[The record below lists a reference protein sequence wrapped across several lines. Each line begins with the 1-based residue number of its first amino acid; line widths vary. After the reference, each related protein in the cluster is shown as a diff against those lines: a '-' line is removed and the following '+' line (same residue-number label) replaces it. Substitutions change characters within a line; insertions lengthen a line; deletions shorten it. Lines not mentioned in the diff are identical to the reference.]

1 MISQARLG
9 QLYLLV
15 GPPGVGKNALMKIV
29 LDRFN
34 DIHQLPTA
42 TTRDPRPGEQEG
54 REHYFITHDTFQEW
68 IAGNRLIEY
77 QVVHSGNYY
86 GTPRHTVEES
96 IQQQYDRIADIEVL
110 GATQLRQQYP
120 DNTVLIFIQ
129 PPSRDDLIER
139 MRQRGE
145 TEASIVAR
153 MQRVDM
159 EMAYAPLCDYL
170 ITNENLH
177 HAGEQVLGIIHAERS
192 RRDLLNLRVER
203 RLPRRPHQQR
213 SILLVLDDQSVVV
226 KENPTALPS
235 ADIVMEEAPSD
246 TALRAFQSISHEPA
260 PSPEVRLLTTTLDYQ
275 GETERVTFY
284 FTCQTPHAINLKEPW
299 QWEALQQVEL
309 PGELRQAL
317 EKYRV
322 PTLEVEP
329 VL

>member
-1 MISQARLG
+1 MISKARLG

-29 LDRFN
+29 LDRFS

-54 REHYFITHDTFQEW
+54 REHYFISHDTFREW

-86 GTPRHTVEES
+86 GTPRHTVEDS
-96 IQQQYDRIADIEVL
+96 IHQQHDRIADIEVL

-145 TEASIVAR
+145 NEASIASR
-153 MQRVDM
+153 MLRVDM

-170 ITNENLH
+170 ITNDNLH
-177 HAGEQVLGIIHAERS
+177 HAGEQLLGIIHAERS

-203 RLPRRPHQQR
+203 RLPRRPVLQQAV
-213 SILLVLDDQSVVV
+213 LLVMDEESVIV
-226 KENPTALPS
+226 KAHPVTLPS
-235 ADIVMEEAPSD
+235 AHVVMEEAPSD
-246 TALRAFQSISHEPA
+246 AALRALQSISDDLA
-260 PSPEVRLLTTTLDYQ
+260 PFPEVKLLTTLLDYQ
-275 GETERVTFY
+275 GDIERIRFY
-284 FTCQTPHAINLKEPW
+284 FTCNTAHAIDLKESW
-299 QWEALQQVEL
+299 QWESILQVALPVEVR
-309 PGELRQAL
+309 EAL
-317 EKYRV
+317 EKT
-322 PTLEVEP
+322 PTSRLEAEP
-329 VL
+329 SL